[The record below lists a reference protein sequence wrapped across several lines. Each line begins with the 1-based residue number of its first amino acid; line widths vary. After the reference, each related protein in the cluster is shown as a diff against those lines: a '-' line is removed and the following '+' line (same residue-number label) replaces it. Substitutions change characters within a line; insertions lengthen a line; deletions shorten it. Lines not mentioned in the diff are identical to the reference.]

1 MITQAGESREN
12 IKLAKDFILK
22 RGDIIRSWT
31 PPGEGKATQDCS
43 VDSLSITLE
52 TGGVLVRILQG
63 LESPS
68 STLTSVQRTLMHL
81 L

>member
-22 RGDIIRSWT
+22 RGGIIRSWT

-52 TGGVLVRILQG
+52 TGETGGVLVRILQG
-63 LESPS
+63 LES
-68 STLTSVQRTLMHL
+68 LRRH
-81 L
+81 